1 MKNLSI
7 ITNNQTL
14 TMSSREIAEY
24 TGKNHSHV
32 FRDIS
37 KMLDDLNEDRQG
49 YTQVWTHPQNKQRYE
64 EYVLDRDHTDC
75 LLTGYSAK
83 ARMSVIKRWREL
95 ELDSYEK
102 IASQNPNKIDSI
114 DSLQQEVEL
123 KERNLKDRMKAC
135 SDLKCAIERFKAL
148 ESQEDSTPLLANVKT
163 QQQIEDEFMLSVIN
177 SSKATDIFNIECN
190 AIRRKNNPF
199 QAYKRRGMAREMLR
213 KSFSRLIDSGAT
225 SSKQVGIQ
233 SH

>member
-14 TMSSREIAEY
+14 TMSSREIADL
-24 TGKNHSHV
+24 TGKRHADV
-32 FRDIS
+32 MRDIRN
-37 KMLDDLNEDRQG
+37 MLDEIHSAQNCVQYTDSTGRALPMLMLNKEETLCLVSG
-49 YTQVWTHPQNKQRYE
+49 YNVK
-64 EYVLDRDHTDC
+64 L
-75 LLTGYSAK
+75 
-83 ARMSVIKRWREL
+83 RMSIIKRWSEIEQSLSTPKLPKQDDRL
-95 ELDSYEK
+95 IAKHYEDLSK
-102 IASQNPNKIDSI
+102 AY
-114 DSLQQEVEL
+114 
-123 KERNLKDRMKAC
+123 KDR
-135 SDLKCAIERFKAL
+135 AIANDKIKAL

-213 KSFSRLIDSGAT
+213 KSVSRLIDSGAI

>member
-1 MKNLSI
+1 MNDLST

-14 TMSSREIAEY
+14 TMSSREISEY

-49 YTQVWTHPQNKQRYE
+49 YIQVWIHPQNKQSYE

-83 ARMSVIKRWREL
+83 ARMSVIKRWKEL
-95 ELDSYEK
+95 ERDSYEK
-102 IASQNPNKIDSI
+102 ISAQTLPQPDDHIIAQHHSDLAKAY
-114 DSLQQEVEL
+114 
-123 KERNLKDRMKAC
+123 KDR
-135 SDLKCAIERFKAL
+135 AIANDRIKAL

-177 SSKATDIFNIECN
+177 SSKDTDILKIEHN
-190 AIRRKNNPF
+190 AVRRKNNPF
-199 QAYKRRGMAREMLR
+199 QAYKGRGIAREMLR
-213 KSFSRLIDSGAT
+213 KSVSRLIDSGAI

>member
-7 ITNNQTL
+7 ITNDQTL

-49 YTQVWTHPQNKQRYE
+49 YIQVWIHPQNKQRYE
-64 EYVLDRDHTDC
+64 EYVLDRDYTDC

-83 ARMSVIKRWREL
+83 ARMSVIKRWKEL
-95 ELDSYEK
+95 ELDSNEKVAAQTLPQPDDHLTAKRYEDLSN
-102 IASQNPNKIDSI
+102 AY
-114 DSLQQEVEL
+114 
-123 KERNLKDRMKAC
+123 KDR
-135 SDLKCAIERFKAL
+135 AIANDRIKAL

-190 AIRRKNNPF
+190 SIRRKNNPF
-199 QAYKRRGMAREMLR
+199 QVYKRRGMAREMLR
-213 KSFSRLIDSGAT
+213 KSVSRLIDSGAI

>member
-1 MKNLSI
+1 MNDLSV

-14 TMSSREIAEY
+14 TMSSREIAEL
-24 TGKNHSHV
+24 TGKRHADV
-32 FRDIS
+32 MRDIRN
-37 KMLDDLNEDRQG
+37 MLDEIHSAQNCVQYTDSTGRALPMLMLNKEETLCLVSG
-49 YTQVWTHPQNKQRYE
+49 YN
-64 EYVLDRDHTDC
+64 
-75 LLTGYSAK
+75 AK
-83 ARMSVIKRWREL
+83 LRMAIINRWQEL
-95 ELDSYEK
+95 ESDSYEK
-102 IASQNPNKIDSI
+102 IAVQTPNKLDTI
-114 DSLQQEVEL
+114 DSLQQEVEI

-135 SDLKCAIERFKAL
+135 TDLKHAIERFKAL
-148 ESQEDSTPLLANVKT
+148 ESQEESTPLLANVKT

-213 KSFSRLIDSGAT
+213 KSVSRLIDSGAI

>member
-14 TMSSREIAEY
+14 TMSSREIAEL
-24 TGKNHSHV
+24 TGKRHDAV
-32 FRDIS
+32 LRDIRN
-37 KMLDDLNEDRQG
+37 MLDEVQSPQKCGDYQDDRGRTQPMLMLNKEETLCLISG
-49 YTQVWTHPQNKQRYE
+49 YN
-64 EYVLDRDHTDC
+64 
-75 LLTGYSAK
+75 AK
-83 ARMSVIKRWREL
+83 LRMAIIKRWQEL
-95 ELDSYEK
+95 ESDSYEK
-102 IASQNPNKIDSI
+102 IAVQNQPQPDDHLIAQHHSDLAKAY
-114 DSLQQEVEL
+114 
-123 KERNLKDRMKAC
+123 KDR
-135 SDLKCAIERFKAL
+135 AIANDRIKAL
-148 ESQEDSTPLLANVKT
+148 ESQEESTPLLANVKT

-199 QAYKRRGMAREMLR
+199 QVYKRRGMAREMLR
-213 KSFSRLIDSGAT
+213 KSVSRLIDSGAI